1 MTKTININRIL
12 SQEIID
18 GESMEGMEMDGDESK
33 PGDESPSN
41 ALVKKSKGE
50 NGNPVVPGVKPTQGS
65 VDLNLPIPNQKG
77 DLKERNLRIYFVL
90 CKNVFF
96 FFNLLLFVVM
106 NVNFYNQFFF
116 YYYYCNLIK
125 TNIEISNR

>member
-1 MTKTININRIL
+1 
-12 SQEIID
+12 
-18 GESMEGMEMDGDESK
+18 MEGMEMDGDESK
-33 PGDESPSN
+33 AGDESPSN

-50 NGNPVVPGVKPTQGS
+50 NGNPVVPGVPGIKPTQGS

-77 DLKERNLRIYFVL
+77 GLNFVL

-106 NVNFYNQFFF
+106 NVTFYNEFFF
-116 YYYYCNLIK
+116 I
-125 TNIEISNR
+125 TIIAI

>member
-1 MTKTININRIL
+1 
-12 SQEIID
+12 
-18 GESMEGMEMDGDESK
+18 MEGMEMDGDESK

-77 DLKERNLRIYFVL
+77 GFNFILY
-90 CKNVFF
+90 KNVLF

-106 NVNFYNQFFF
+106 NVTFYNEFFF
-116 YYYYCNLIK
+116 I
-125 TNIEISNR
+125 TIIEI